1 MADFSKVEKALK
13 ERGYT
18 VKVFATGAEAAAYL
32 DGEIDGATVG
42 IGGCATAQELGLY
55 ELLEKHNTVIWHW
68 KQEGAD
74 VRKKAMTTDF
84 YITSAN
90 ALAESG
96 EIVNIDGVG
105 NRVAATLFGHKK
117 VYFIIGRNKLTADYE
132 SAVHRAR
139 NVASPRRAQQLG
151 AKTPCAEKADRC
163 YAARSQDALRRKG
176 RPLLRL
182 PRRRKNMPRHD
193 DPLGSD
199 DGLRSRGYTHRR
211 RTRAVSRSL
220 AKNCRKIS
228 GGTHAG
234 PPVFYMPRV
243 YVAKHSKKDS
253 HLVMPGLTRHPDTVL
268 KVKYKCKASHCL
280 STASS

>member
-74 VRKKAMTTDF
+74 VRKKAMATDV
-84 YITSAN
+84 YLTSAN

-105 NRVAATLFGHKK
+105 NRVASTLFGHKK
-117 VYFIIGRNKLTADYE
+117 VYFIVG
-132 SAVHRAR
+132 

-163 YAARSQDALRRKG
+163 YDCRAAG
-176 RPLLRL
+176 RICRGMTTLWGP
-182 PRRRKNMPRHD
+182 MM
-193 DPLGSD
+193 GSEAEVILID
-199 DGLRSRGYTHRR
+199 EEHGL
-211 RTRAVSRSL
+211 
-220 AKNCRKIS
+220 
-228 GGTHAG
+228 
-234 PPVFYMPRV
+234 
-243 YVAKHSKKDS
+243 
-253 HLVMPGLTRHPDTVL
+253 
-268 KVKYKCKASHCL
+268 
-280 STASS
+280 

>member
-117 VYFIIGRNKLTADYE
+117 VYFIIGRNKLTAGYE

-163 YAARSQDALRRKG
+163 YDCRAAG
-176 RPLLRL
+176 RICRGMTTLWGP
-182 PRRRKNMPRHD
+182 MM
-193 DPLGSD
+193 GSEAEVILID
-199 DGLRSRGYTHRR
+199 EEHGL
-211 RTRAVSRSL
+211 
-220 AKNCRKIS
+220 
-228 GGTHAG
+228 
-234 PPVFYMPRV
+234 
-243 YVAKHSKKDS
+243 
-253 HLVMPGLTRHPDTVL
+253 
-268 KVKYKCKASHCL
+268 
-280 STASS
+280 

>member
-105 NRVAATLFGHKK
+105 NRVSASLYGHEKVVFVAGKNKVSPDFATAYDRL
-117 VYFIIGRNKLTADYE
+117 
-132 SAVHRAR
+132 R
-139 NVASPRRAQQLG
+139 NVVAPKNAQRLHR
-151 AKTPCAEKADRC
+151 KTPCAEKADKC
-163 YAARSQDALRRKG
+163 YNCSSPERIC
-176 RPLLRL
+176 
-182 PRRRKNMPRHD
+182 N
-193 DPLGSD
+193 
-199 DGLRSRGYTHRR
+199 GL
-211 RTRAVSRSL
+211 V
-220 AKNCRKIS
+220 
-228 GGTHAG
+228 
-234 PPVFYMPRV
+234 
-243 YVAKHSKKDS
+243 
-253 HLVMPGLTRHPDTVL
+253 VL
-268 KVKYKCKASHCL
+268 YKCMRGMEMEVIL
-280 STASS
+280 VNEDLGY

>member
-18 VKVFATGAEAAAYL
+18 VKVFAAGAEAAAYL

-55 ELLEKHNTVIWHW
+55 ELLAKHNTVIWHW

-74 VRKKAMTTDF
+74 VRKKAMVTDF

-139 NVASPRRAQQLG
+139 NVASPSRAQQLG

-163 YAARSQDALRRKG
+163 YDCRAAG
-176 RPLLRL
+176 RICRGMTTLWSP
-182 PRRRKNMPRHD
+182 MM
-193 DPLGSD
+193 GSEAEVILID
-199 DGLRSRGYTHRR
+199 EEHGL
-211 RTRAVSRSL
+211 
-220 AKNCRKIS
+220 
-228 GGTHAG
+228 
-234 PPVFYMPRV
+234 
-243 YVAKHSKKDS
+243 
-253 HLVMPGLTRHPDTVL
+253 
-268 KVKYKCKASHCL
+268 
-280 STASS
+280 

>member
-1 MADFSKVEKALK
+1 M
-13 ERGYT
+13 
-18 VKVFATGAEAAAYL
+18 KVFATGAEAAAYL

-105 NRVAATLFGHKK
+105 NRVAATLFGHRK

-163 YAARSQDALRRKG
+163 YDCRAAG
-176 RPLLRL
+176 RICRGMTTLWGP
-182 PRRRKNMPRHD
+182 MM
-193 DPLGSD
+193 GSEAEVILID
-199 DGLRSRGYTHRR
+199 EEHGL
-211 RTRAVSRSL
+211 
-220 AKNCRKIS
+220 
-228 GGTHAG
+228 
-234 PPVFYMPRV
+234 
-243 YVAKHSKKDS
+243 
-253 HLVMPGLTRHPDTVL
+253 
-268 KVKYKCKASHCL
+268 
-280 STASS
+280 

>member
-1 MADFSKVEKALK
+1 MADVAKVEKALK

-18 VKVFATGAEAAAYL
+18 VKVCATGAEAAAYL

-42 IGGCATAQELGLY
+42 IGGCATAQEIGLY

-105 NRVAATLFGHKK
+105 NRLAGTLFGHKK
-117 VYFIIGRNKLTADYE
+117 VYFIIGSNKLTADYE
-132 SAVHRAR
+132 RAVHRAR

-163 YAARSQDALRRKG
+163 YDCRAAG
-176 RPLLRL
+176 RICRGMTTLWGP
-182 PRRRKNMPRHD
+182 MM
-193 DPLGSD
+193 GSEAEVILID
-199 DGLRSRGYTHRR
+199 EEHGL
-211 RTRAVSRSL
+211 
-220 AKNCRKIS
+220 
-228 GGTHAG
+228 
-234 PPVFYMPRV
+234 
-243 YVAKHSKKDS
+243 
-253 HLVMPGLTRHPDTVL
+253 
-268 KVKYKCKASHCL
+268 
-280 STASS
+280 

>member
-32 DGEIDGATVG
+32 DGEIDGASVG

-105 NRVAATLFGHKK
+105 NRLAATLFGHKK
-117 VYFIIGRNKLTADYE
+117 IYFIIGRNKLTADYAP
-132 SAVHRAR
+132 STARAT
-139 NVASPRRAQQLG
+139 SPRRA
-151 AKTPCAEKADRC
+151 ARSRW
-163 YAARSQDALRRKG
+163 AAR
-176 RPLLRL
+176 RPAPQR
-182 PRRRKNMPRHD
+182 P
-193 DPLGSD
+193 
-199 DGLRSRGYTHRR
+199 TAA
-211 RTRAVSRSL
+211 TTA
-220 AKNCRKIS
+220 A
-228 GGTHAG
+228 
-234 PPVFYMPRV
+234 PPEEY
-243 YVAKHSKKDS
+243 AE
-253 HLVMPGLTRHPDTVL
+253 
-268 KVKYKCKASHCL
+268 A
-280 STASS
+280 